1 MFDFDSKRQNTDRKQ
16 QKLTML
22 LNWIEGYMLLKDSRF
37 EVEFYVQTDL
47 KFVISMQMLSL
58 LKAEFE
64 LLTSEQ
70 IF

>member
-37 EVEFYVQTDL
+37 EVEFYVQTYL

-64 LLTSEQ
+64 LPTSEQ